1 MNPYLTTFF
10 LSMTPVGELRAS
22 LPLALLGYNMPVGIA
37 FLISYIGNII
47 PPILI
52 ILLLGK
58 ISKLLSERFTFAR
71 RFFDWVF
78 RHTRSKSKLIERYG
92 TLGLIIFIAIPLP
105 LTGAWTGSIASFLLG
120 MNPIKSILSVLVGVF
135 IAGVI
140 VTLSTLGLLSLF

>member
-1 MNPYLTTFF
+1 MSPYLTTFF
-10 LSMTPVGELRAS
+10 LAMTPVGELRAS
-22 LPLALLGYNMPVGIA
+22 LPLALLVYKMPIGVA
-37 FLISYIGNII
+37 FLVSYIGNII

-58 ISKLLSERFTFAR
+58 ISELISKKFTFAKH
-71 RFFDWVF
+71 FFDWVF
-78 RHTRSKSKLIERYG
+78 KYTRSKSNLIERYG
-92 TLGLIIFIAIPLP
+92 TLGLIVFIAIPLP

-140 VTLSTLGLLSLF
+140 VTLSTLGMLSLF